1 MLWIERIRTVKVWLV
16 IIAVVIAIASLVTS
30 HFLIRDL
37 QAEETKSV
45 EVWAEAMRSLNMAD
59 ENTDLNLVL
68 KVINGNNKIPVVV
81 LDKEGNV
88 QTFRNVDIKEDNY
101 NDTLIF
107 VKQIAASMKEDGR
120 SILIYLDVDGG
131 SESEMSFD
139 ADSAVDVADVNSD
152 MLYQQEDVSS
162 DYIEI
167 CYDESIIL
175 KRLAWYPYIQLAVVV
190 VFVIIAF
197 FALFASM
204 KAEQNRVWV
213 GLSKETAHQLGTPI
227 SSLMAWSEVLRE
239 TYPDDELLPEMEKD
253 ILRLERIADR
263 FSKIGSI
270 PEPKKEDLCEILLRV
285 VDYMDHRTSNKVTI
299 TTHFSTSSV
308 ELMIIAPLFEWVTE
322 NLCKNAVDAM
332 GGCGSIDV
340 YLSEGENRIL
350 VDFADTGKGIA
361 KKNFKDVFKPGFTT
375 KTRGWGLGL
384 SLAKRIV
391 EDYHNGRIYVKS
403 SELGKGTTFR
413 IELPYS

>member
-152 MLYQQEDVSS
+152 MLYQQENVSS

-213 GLSKETAHQLGTPI
+213 GLSKETAHQLGTPL

-239 TYPDDELLPEMEKD
+239 TYPDD
-253 ILRLERIADR
+253 
-263 FSKIGSI
+263 
-270 PEPKKEDLCEILLRV
+270 
-285 VDYMDHRTSNKVTI
+285 
-299 TTHFSTSSV
+299 
-308 ELMIIAPLFEWVTE
+308 
-322 NLCKNAVDAM
+322 
-332 GGCGSIDV
+332 
-340 YLSEGENRIL
+340 
-350 VDFADTGKGIA
+350 
-361 KKNFKDVFKPGFTT
+361 
-375 KTRGWGLGL
+375 
-384 SLAKRIV
+384 
-391 EDYHNGRIYVKS
+391 
-403 SELGKGTTFR
+403 
-413 IELPYS
+413 